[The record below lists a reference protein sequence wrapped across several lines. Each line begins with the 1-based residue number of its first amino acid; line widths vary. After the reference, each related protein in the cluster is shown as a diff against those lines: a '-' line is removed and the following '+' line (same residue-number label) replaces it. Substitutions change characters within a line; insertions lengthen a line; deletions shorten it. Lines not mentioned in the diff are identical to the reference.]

1 MVTTTM
7 RFSWQRTSSQSEI
20 WTPPDAA
27 WLGFVDDEEHGGCVI
42 PIMMLYDE
50 HDEDSGDAPRA
61 DQCKS
66 LGFFVSGWKRRG
78 KNGSSGRTR
87 TKTPFRKSCAFSNLL
102 KILGRTILR
111 FRTIRLFH
119 VFVGQ
124 NLVQNEYW
132 RA

>member
-66 LGFFVSGWKRRG
+66 LGFFVSGWKRRS

-87 TKTPFRKSCAFSNLL
+87 TYNPPVNSRGAYAGVKVLS
-102 KILGRTILR
+102 RT
-111 FRTIRLFH
+111 
-119 VFVGQ
+119 
-124 NLVQNEYW
+124 
-132 RA
+132 